1 MNREFEEQLKTACLD
16 GEWHLAIEA
25 AIRKDATDARKHGF
39 VTSFRR
45 RSGSGHDLYVKRL
58 RHQRAQDRLDLITTR
73 HNAA

>member
-1 MNREFEEQLKTACLD
+1 MNKEFEEQLKSACLD

-45 RSGSGHDLYVKRL
+45 RVGGGYNLYVKRL
-58 RHQRAQDRLDLITTR
+58 RHQRAQDRLDLIVDR
-73 HNAA
+73 SHAA